1 MAGKLDLT
9 RDRRVFRRNVS
20 RNLALQTRKTT
31 SRRLSPV
38 FSCDYGCNHKYFNI
52 HSNIYNVLCTY
63 CNHWANEMHSH
74 DHLSQVTT
82 SIVAKVADLKA
93 RNAHR
98 RDIAQIVC
106 EMIFFDLGDKPS
118 AGKVLSYVGQGSMTD
133 IGKDV
138 DRFWQSLRDER
149 KEALGID
156 GVPESI
162 AAAHTE
168 MLQSV
173 WRLALDEAKSSF
185 DQERTLQAMK
195 AGELNQRIAELLS
208 EATNMANSLSEMEER
223 LRTVAGERETQTE
236 LNTLLQKQ
244 AAELE
249 RLLLEGQHSAELVRV
264 KLEGE
269 LSNLRDQRNREVDGL
284 TRDLRDARI
293 RMDTERQN
301 FALIKDRGEKEL
313 AQSNQLLQST
323 RQQLH
328 QVRDQHVSQ
337 AEQRERVITQ
347 LTNELKDLRAATK
360 TITQG
365 TAQKQRKLPIREVP
379 RRKFL
384 RRK

>member
-1 MAGKLDLT
+1 
-9 RDRRVFRRNVS
+9 
-20 RNLALQTRKTT
+20 
-31 SRRLSPV
+31 
-38 FSCDYGCNHKYFNI
+38 
-52 HSNIYNVLCTY
+52 
-63 CNHWANEMHSH
+63 MHSH

-93 RNAHR
+93 SNAHR